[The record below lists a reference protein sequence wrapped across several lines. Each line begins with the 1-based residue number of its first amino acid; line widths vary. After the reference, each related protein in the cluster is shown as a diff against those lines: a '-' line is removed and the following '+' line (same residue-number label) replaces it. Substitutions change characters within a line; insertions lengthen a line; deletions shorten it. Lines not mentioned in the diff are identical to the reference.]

1 MENASVASS
10 SAWPPGKAKLCHR
23 TCPDIHINVQSVFVK
38 TVGREHRTLQRSS
51 QHKQG
56 HRSTSSRHFYSSS
69 PPRAQD
75 ITMGSARDMLSD
87 DLVEEFQMAFDMFD
101 QKGEGEISVQNLG
114 TILKQIGLNPSRKEL
129 EEIMAEADEDGSG
142 TMDFDEFLELMAKQM
157 HQEEGE
163 LNEDEVRAAFRV
175 FDKNNDGFI
184 SMAEWKAMAEACDE
198 NLSDVAV

>member
-1 MENASVASS
+1 
-10 SAWPPGKAKLCHR
+10 
-23 TCPDIHINVQSVFVK
+23 
-38 TVGREHRTLQRSS
+38 
-51 QHKQG
+51 
-56 HRSTSSRHFYSSS
+56 
-69 PPRAQD
+69 
-75 ITMGSARDMLSD
+75 MGSARDMLSD

-101 QKGEGEISVQNLG
+101 QKSEGEISVQNLG

-163 LNEDEVRAAFRV
+163 LNEDEVRAAFNV

-184 SMAEWKAMAEACDE
+184 SMSEWKAMAEACDE
-198 NLSDVAV
+198 NLSEAELNELMEEGDVNRDGRLDYDEFKEYLVNFQIKW